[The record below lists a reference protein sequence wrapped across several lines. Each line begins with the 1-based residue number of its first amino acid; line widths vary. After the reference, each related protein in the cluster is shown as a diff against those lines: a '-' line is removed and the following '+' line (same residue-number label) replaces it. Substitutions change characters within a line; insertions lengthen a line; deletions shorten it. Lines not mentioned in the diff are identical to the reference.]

1 MHFGTIKDCD
11 IANGAGV
18 RVTLFVSGCR
28 NHCPGCFQPE
38 TWDFG
43 YGRPFTEEAEAL
55 LLRKLKPDYINGLT
69 LLGGDPFEPE
79 NQKALLPVLQRVKAM
94 YPGKDIWAYTGYTW
108 EQLMSGEHRVSIPET
123 LPMLSMIDVLV
134 DGPFILEKKNIRLQF
149 RGSENQR
156 LINVRRT
163 LESKKIT
170 LWKE

>member
-1 MHFGTIKDCD
+1 MYYGTIKDCD
-11 IANGAGV
+11 IANGTGV

-43 YGRPFTEEAEAL
+43 YGQPFTEETEAL

-79 NQKALLPVLQRVKAM
+79 NQKALFPFLQQVKET

-108 EQLMSGEHRVSIPET
+108 EQLMSGEHRTSIPET
-123 LPMLSMIDVLV
+123 MPMLSLIDVLV

-156 LINVRRT
+156 LIDVQMSLQSDN
-163 LESKKIT
+163 IA
-170 LWKE
+170 LWEL